1 MTRPHWST
9 IEPVALVAVD
19 VPVVALVVGIVI
31 LIITTAVSALS
42 LPELTFRR
50 RRNVHLHFPPSV
62 PRRVVTGRPAALP
75 RTSADTDRIVA
86 PPIALPPAPSAPVDP
101 YPPSARRDA
110 LLDDAEAVIEHLI
123 DNDPDLLADLFTRWI
138 NSDRRTVGPPIRR
151 P

>member
-1 MTRPHWST
+1 MTRPLWSA
-9 IEPVALVAVD
+9 IEPGALVAVD
-19 VPVVALVVGIVI
+19 VPVIALVIGIVI

-50 RRNVHLHFPPSV
+50 RRHVHLHFPPSV

-75 RTSADTDRIVA
+75 RPSPDDGPNVA
-86 PPIALPPAPSAPVDP
+86 PAIALPPAPPARVDP
-101 YPPSARRDA
+101 YRPSARRDA

-123 DNDPDLLADLFTRWI
+123 EHDPDRLADLFTRWI